1 MAHTRYAT
9 QLLKD
14 LRTINVAQAQNDI
27 QSVTRLVQRITGSVA
42 EIDEAIKNFNARGD
56 GDDLVVDTDVLYG
69 YLLAMSRM
77 RRDVA
82 IELKRIDNKI
92 EAELAGYRG
101 KVF

>member
-1 MAHTRYAT
+1 MAHTRYGT

-27 QSVTRLVQRITGSVA
+27 QSVTGLVQRITGSVA

-82 IELKRIDNKI
+82 IELKQIDNKI